1 MSKPATLQKILN
13 IEKHPN
19 ADALDIA
26 TILGW
31 QCVVKKDQFKI
42 GELVV
47 YVEVDSFLP
56 MRPEFDFLQKN
67 CYKKLEDGT
76 EGYRIKNV
84 KLRGQLSQGLV
95 FPVTIL
101 DCDKLYGGE
110 FNIECFNEKEGFD
123 VSENLNIKHYEKPIP
138 SSLRGKVEG
147 AFPSNLLPK
156 TDEERLQNIPE
167 IIATLTGKPY
177 YISTK
182 DDGTSATFIYDKGKF
197 MVCSRNLELS
207 FNPYSENTYWKMATE
222 NNLEEILEKHYNMT
236 DESLSFQGEIVG
248 QGIQKNPL
256 GLEKVELRI
265 FNIRNLDT
273 NSYLTFP
280 EFIEFL

>member
-19 ADALDIA
+19 ADLLDIV

-31 QCVVKKDQFKI
+31 QCVVNKSSGFKV
-42 GELVV
+42 GDLVV

-95 FPVTIL
+95 FPVNIL
-101 DCDKLYGGE
+101 DYTYVTQVML
-110 FNIECFNEKEGFD
+110 EGDD
-123 VSENLNIKHYEKPIP
+123 VSEYLNIKHYEKPVP
-138 SSLRGKVEG
+138 AELRGKVEG

-156 TDEERLQNIPE
+156 TDEERIQNIPE
-167 IIATLTGKPY
+167 IIATLTGRPY

-182 DDGTSATFIYDKGKF
+182 ADGTSATYIYNKGKF
-197 MVCSRNLELS
+197 MVCSRNLEIS
-207 FNPYSENTYWKMATE
+207 YNPDNSYWKMAID
-222 NNLEEILEKHYNMT
+222 NNIEQILERHYNVT
-236 DESLSFQGEIVG
+236 GESLAIQGEICG
-248 QGIQKNPL
+248 
-256 GLEKVELRI
+256 
-265 FNIRNLDT
+265 
-273 NSYLTFP
+273 
-280 EFIEFL
+280 